1 MVRRRAWHKARISDL
16 KPHSSGDLFHIS
28 DTPVSSW
35 ALSRF
40 PSQRRVSPAPTE
52 RQEMSPTAELE
63 RPSIRMVRDDTEL
76 VRALTQL
83 LISAPR
89 RRGLDDLV
97 AAVTWTYV

>member
-1 MVRRRAWHKARISDL
+1 
-16 KPHSSGDLFHIS
+16 
-28 DTPVSSW
+28 
-35 ALSRF
+35 
-40 PSQRRVSPAPTE
+40 
-52 RQEMSPTAELE
+52 MSPTAELE